1 VEVLRYDYALT
12 NDPSSE
18 FKFNNNYRAFMAREI
33 MLNNPLL
40 DGFFSTRK
48 SVADLSE
55 DY

>member
-1 VEVLRYDYALT
+1 
-12 NDPSSE
+12 
-18 FKFNNNYRAFMAREI
+18 

>member
-1 VEVLRYDYALT
+1 
-12 NDPSSE
+12 
-18 FKFNNNYRAFMAREI
+18 MQ
-33 MLNNPLL
+33 NNPLL